1 MTKKLNGTL
10 VSNIL
15 YEELKQYLSTKK
27 TLPQIVDISI
37 DDDLASNLYVKRK
50 EKTITQKTNI
60 KFSHMNLKNITKEHL
75 LEKIDTLNKDKE
87 VTGIMIQLPLPSYLQ
102 KSEREILDKIDSKKD
117 IDGLTTNQIGNL
129 TVNNDSLISCTA
141 QGIITLLKAYDISLE
156 GKTVAIINRNNR
168 IGLPLANL
176 LLQNNATPI
185 ITHSKTKN
193 LKTIT
198 KTCDMVIVALNKQE
212 FIKKDYIKEAAIVI
226 DVGVHKNKEGKTVGD
241 VDFDEVSQIT
251 SYITPPTGSIGPMTI
266 CMLAYNATKAIY
278 GKEIDNLLE
287 QAIKKV
293 KQAIRDL

>member
-15 YEELKQYLSTKK
+15 YEELNKYLSTKK
-27 TLPQIVDISI
+27 LLPRIVDISVN
-37 DDDLASNLYVKRK
+37 DDLASNLYVKRK

-60 KFSHMNLKNITKEHL
+60 KFSHINLKNITKTNL
-75 LEKIDTLNKDKE
+75 LEKINTLNKDKE
-87 VTGIMIQLPLPSYLQ
+87 VTGIMIQLPLPSHLQ
-102 KSEREILDKIDSKKD
+102 NSEREILDKIDSNKD

-129 TVNNDSLISCTA
+129 TVKKESLIPCTA
-141 QGIITLLKAYDISLE
+141 QGILTLLKAYNISPE

-185 ITHSKTKN
+185 ITHSKTKD
-193 LKTIT
+193 LKIIT
-198 KTCDMVIVALNKQE
+198 QNCDIVIVALNKQE
-212 FIKKDYIKEAAIVI
+212 FIKKDYIKENAIVI

-241 VDFDEVSQIT
+241 VDFDNVSQIT
-251 SYITPPTGSIGPMTI
+251 SYITPPTRSIGPMTI

-278 GKEIDNLLE
+278 GKEVDNLLE
-287 QAIKKV
+287 QAIKKANQV
-293 KQAIRDL
+293 LKEL